1 MLKKIGLGVVLLLV
15 GLFVMKKT
23 NLCSYAGT
31 WWSQVREETK
41 RQVPTKFEI
50 DRVRHELAGM
60 DGDISKMLRPI
71 AEHMASINRLKKD
84 IKCTREN
91 LGNQKGSILTMTRD
105 LDGQPTSVNY
115 AGEEYSAERIRRKLQ
130 RDFASYKRCEGHL
143 KSQEKLLDAKER
155 SLSAAREQL
164 AKLVSKKHEYEI
176 RLAQLEADEET
187 LQIARIGSKLPI
199 EDSNRATEI
208 EAALS
213 EIEHRH
219 EVQRS
224 EAELLNGPFANDFIP
239 VHQRTPESGANLEEI
254 RNYFQNGS
262 TNKNGSAG
270 KRESAVTQK

>member
-1 MLKKIGLGVVLLLV
+1 MIKKIAIGVLVLLAA
-15 GLFVMKKT
+15 GFVLKKT

-31 WWSQVREETK
+31 WWNQVREETK

-71 AEHMASINRLKKD
+71 AEHMAAINRLKRD
-84 IKCTREN
+84 IKSTRASLAE
-91 LGNQKGSILTMTRD
+91 QKSSILTMTKD
-105 LDGQPTSVNY
+105 LDGQPNTLVY

-130 RDFASYKRCEGHL
+130 RDFASYKRCEAHL
-143 KSQEKLLDAKER
+143 KSQEKLLEAKDR

-164 AKLVSKKHEYEI
+164 AKLVAKKHEYEI

-239 VHQRTPESGANLEEI
+239 VHQRTQPENANLDEI
-254 RNYFQNGS
+254 RNYFQSGS
-262 TNKNGSAG
+262 TGS
-270 KRESAVTQK
+270 REQAVTQK